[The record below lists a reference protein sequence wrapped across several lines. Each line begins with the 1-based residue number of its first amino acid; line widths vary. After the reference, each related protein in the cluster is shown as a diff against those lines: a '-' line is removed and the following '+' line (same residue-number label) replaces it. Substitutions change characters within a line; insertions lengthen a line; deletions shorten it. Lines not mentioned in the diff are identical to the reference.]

1 MNNIET
7 AMIEDYKSG
16 GGFMDWVK
24 KHKKELGLTAAA
36 ISSLAALAGA
46 LAVAHKVGEKQ
57 RGYPFEASQ
66 TPLPSPPS
74 SALSPAQSARS
85 LERFLDENPPKL
97 IPATPILQPRRIIH
111 GDESKQSSSPFGVR
125 LPETPPQT
133 PVLSSRRIKGRGLK
147 DSGFVKFLKKHKTKL
162 GISAGLLSALGIGA
176 IGAYNYRKNDPARQ
190 REEAKERYE
199 DTPQEIERRV
209 GSYYNDPLPES
220 ELYSG
225 LGAKKCKCGTCASKI
240 MEYFG
245 PDHLAQMMIQNPKI
259 GSGII
264 SDLHSGI
271 TKGFNLIG
279 KTGLSV
285 LVELAVAILG
295 PLSRPFVNKLIFKY
309 GMKGLSFIKKNAHK
323 GLTWIKNNV
332 MDTLKGE
339 EIEKPKK
346 TIKGKGA
353 CCDMCKPFYE
363 NEFMKG
369 NIRGKDIEKIGGS
382 FTDDLA
388 SGVIW
393 LGKKV
398 IAPVARIMPGSL
410 GEALAYGPEH
420 LEQIASLTSPD
431 FKYEDPFAEEEQK
444 PAYLGAYVAPSAQ
457 PKPFKDKRPAKKD
470 ITAKPFTG
478 SGFFEKL
485 MALVPHRLVNSM
497 IHEKMRE
504 GMHRKSDKSD
514 KKGGKSTSKKIYK
527 LIPWALLHAL
537 FQEVLDIPSVSILPD
552 RMLDKQ
558 KRDGSYKEGDGMCGG
573 LPNPFTN
580 PKNILHDVPR
590 PNPFRDPKNFLHD
603 VPRPKPKPKKPVEE
617 SEMAYIQPF
626 PFNPLDGGRKIMMPD
641 HPMYNNL
648 FNPKQPTQNPNF
660 NESYQSPVKNIN
672 EEDSKFE
679 LPKAGAGRKK
689 KKITKK
695 ALKNI
700 LKF

>member
-1 MNNIET
+1 MNDIET
-7 AMIEDYKSG
+7 AIIQDYKSG

-24 KHKKELGLTAAA
+24 KNKKKLGLTAAA
-36 ISSLAALAGA
+36 VASLAALASGI
-46 LAVAHKVGEKQ
+46 VASQKAGEAHRGFRERSFNPLEVAESEADVERFREEEKQ
-57 RGYPFEASQ
+57 GY
-66 TPLPSPPS
+66 
-74 SALSPAQSARS
+74 R
-85 LERFLDENPPKL
+85 
-97 IPATPILQPRRIIH
+97 
-111 GDESKQSSSPFGVR
+111 
-125 LPETPPQT
+125 
-133 PVLSSRRIKGRGLK
+133 GRGLK
-147 DSGFVKFLKKHKTKL
+147 DSGFIKFLKKHKTKL

-190 REEAKERYE
+190 REESKE
-199 DTPQEIERRV
+199 DTPQEIERRLS
-209 GSYYNDPLPES
+209 SYYSDPLPES
-220 ELYSG
+220 ELYG
-225 LGAKKCKCGTCASKI
+225 GRKCRCGSCASKI

-264 SDLHSGI
+264 SDLHTGI
-271 TKGFNLIG
+271 TKGFNLVG
-279 KTGLSV
+279 KTGLTV
-285 LVELAVAILG
+285 LVELAVALLG
-295 PLSRPFVNKLIFKY
+295 PLSRPFVKKLIFKY

-332 MDTLKGE
+332 MDALKGE

-369 NIRGKDIEKIGGS
+369 HIGSKDIEKIGGS
-382 FTDDLA
+382 FLDDLG
-388 SGVIW
+388 SSVIW

-398 IAPVARIMPGSL
+398 LAPVARIMPGSL

-420 LEQIASLTSPD
+420 LEDIVKLDHPD
-431 FKYEDPFAEEEQK
+431 YKAEDPFAEEEQK
-444 PAYLGAYVAPSAQ
+444 PAYSGAYVAPSAQ

-478 SGFFEKL
+478 SGFFERL
-485 MALVPHRLVNSM
+485 MALVPNRLISSM
-497 IHEKMRE
+497 LHEKMRE

-514 KKGGKSTSKKIYK
+514 KKGGKKISKKIYK
-527 LIPWALLHAL
+527 LIPWDLLHAL
-537 FQEVLDIPSVSILPD
+537 FSEVLDIPSVSILPD
-552 RMLDKQ
+552 RMLHKQ
-558 KRDGSYKEGDGMCGG
+558 KRDGSYGEGMCGG
-573 LPNPFTN
+573 LPNPFT
-580 PKNILHDVPR
+580 
-590 PNPFRDPKNFLHD
+590 DPKNFLHD
-603 VPRPKPKPKKPVEE
+603 VPRPRKPKKPVEGD
-617 SEMAYIQPF
+617 AHILPY
-626 PFNPLDGGRKIMMPD
+626 PFNPSNGGRKIMMPD

-648 FNPKQPTQNPNF
+648 FNPRQPTQNPNY

-672 EEDSKFE
+672 EEASEFE